1 MYQWRLSLQG
11 IECYSMANVGSGE
24 KIILLVMQIP
34 ILISRNYPY
43 STDTYDFF
51 FIHVHLHINTQ
62 MHIYINNLTFL
73 NQSRDSMKS
82 F

>member
-51 FIHVHLHINTQ
+51 HTCTPTYKHTDAY
-62 MHIYINNLTFL
+62 IY
-73 NQSRDSMKS
+73 K
-82 F
+82 